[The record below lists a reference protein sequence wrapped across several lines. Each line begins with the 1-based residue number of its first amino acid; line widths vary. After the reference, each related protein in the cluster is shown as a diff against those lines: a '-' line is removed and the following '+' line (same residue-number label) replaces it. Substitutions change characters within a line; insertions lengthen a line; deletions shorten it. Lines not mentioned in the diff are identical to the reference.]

1 MTRKIKTYEDLL
13 QEEQA
18 LTIKLA
24 TYKNLIRED
33 ITGLKTGIK
42 DKLNPVKRIADTA
55 KNLFTFDDNG
65 PLLNFGLRFG
75 TDVFL
80 RRLLL
85 GRANWIAKVVVPYL
99 IKNYASHLI
108 TEQQRKAVTKTVSNF
123 VSKFITKKKKER
135 FTPPTPPAETI

>member
-1 MTRKIKTYEDLL
+1 MNKRIKTYEDLL
-13 QEEQA
+13 QEEQRLNTQLA
-18 LTIKLA
+18 SYKEVIK
-24 TYKNLIRED
+24 ED
-33 ITGLKTGIK
+33 IAGVKSS
-42 DKLNPVKRIADTA
+42 LNPVKRIAYTA

-85 GRANWIAKVVVPYL
+85 GRANWVAKVVVPYL

-108 TEQQRKAVTKTVSNF
+108 TEGQRKAVAKSISRLL
-123 VSKFITKKKKER
+123 SKFMMKKKKEP
-135 FTPPTPPAETI
+135 FEAAPPA

>member
-1 MTRKIKTYEDLL
+1 MTRKIKTYDDLL

-18 LTIKLA
+18 LTVKLA
-24 TYKNLIRED
+24 TYKSLIKED
-33 ITGLKTGIK
+33 ITGLKAGVK
-42 DKLNPVKRIADTA
+42 DKLNPVKRIVGTA

-80 RRLLL
+80 RRILL
-85 GRANWIAKVVVPYL
+85 GRANWIAKVVVPYV

-108 TEQQRKAVTKTVSNF
+108 TEGQRKAVTKTVSSF
-123 VSKFITKKKKER
+123 LSKFMTKKKKEP
-135 FTPPTPPAETI
+135 FAATPPV